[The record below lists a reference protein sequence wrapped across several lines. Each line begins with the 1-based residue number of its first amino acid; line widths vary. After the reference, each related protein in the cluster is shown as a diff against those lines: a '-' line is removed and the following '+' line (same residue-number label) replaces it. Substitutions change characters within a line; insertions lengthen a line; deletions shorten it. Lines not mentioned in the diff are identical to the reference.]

1 MSEWSDKETQSCQFQ
16 DKRIG
21 DRFRQILAAVG
32 SLPGESIP
40 QACQNW
46 AETKAVYRFLSNERV
61 NAQNILSGHIHE
73 TSKRITACEGPVL
86 VLHDTCEFIFKR
98 KDPKPIGSTRKL
110 PSNERINGAFG
121 LSRTACGCLLHAS
134 LAITPEGLPLGLT
147 ASHHW
152 SRKEFKNTTAMKKK
166 VNPTRVPISTKESQ
180 RWLDNISRTHEV
192 TDCDAQKLVHV
203 GDREA
208 DIYELFSLCAQL
220 NTYFLVRVC
229 VNRLADESTLSEE
242 IALSKKRFSKRI
254 KFDDAKGNKVST
266 RLGVKVKKLLLHP
279 PTYKTKEYDDLDVT
293 VVSAVEEKKP
303 ADRDRIRWT
312 LITNLPVTT
321 KADALN
327 VLHWYKERWKIEV
340 YFKVL
345 KSGLGLE
352 SSKLRERKRLERWIA
367 LCCLVG
373 WRIQWLTMLA
383 RESDTF
389 PETCV
394 FSKSECLILKRTAKL
409 HDGAAGIKVYLYALA
424 MLGGYLNRTKDPPP
438 GIVVIWRGVR
448 RLSELRQGY
457 EMAFEKDMGN

>member
-1 MSEWSDKETQSCQFQ
+1 MSQWSDQETENCQFQ

-21 DRFRQILAAVG
+21 DRFRQILEAVG

-40 QACQNW
+40 QACQDW
-46 AETKAVYRFLSNERV
+46 AETKAVYRFLSNDRV
-61 NAQNILSGHIHE
+61 NAQNILSGHFHE
-73 TSKRITACEGPVL
+73 TSKRIAACEGAVL
-86 VLHDTCEFIFKR
+86 VLHDTCEFVFKR

-110 PSNERINGAFG
+110 PSNERIKGAFG
-121 LSRTACGCLLHAS
+121 VSRTACGCLLHAS

-152 SRKEFKNTTAMKKK
+152 SRRNFKNTTTMKKK

-192 TDCDAQKLVHV
+192 TDCEPQKLIHV

-208 DIYELFSLCAQL
+208 DIYELFSLCSQL
-220 NTYFLVRVC
+220 NTYFLIRVC
-229 VNRLADESTLSEE
+229 VNRLAEESTITEELALSEK
-242 IALSKKRFSKRI
+242 SFSKRI
-254 KFDDAKGNKVST
+254 EFDDAKGNKIST

-279 PTYKTKEYDDLDVT
+279 PIYKAKHYDDLHVT

-303 ADRDRIRWT
+303 SDRDRIRWT
-312 LITNLPVTT
+312 LITNLPVAK

-327 VLHWYKERWKIEV
+327 VLDWYKQRWKIEV

-352 SSKLRERKRLERWIA
+352 SSKLRKRKRLERWIA
-367 LCCLVG
+367 VCCVVG

-383 RESDTF
+383 RESETF
-389 PETCV
+389 PETRV
-394 FSKSECLILKRTAKL
+394 FAKNECLILKRTGKL
-409 HDGAAGIKVYLYALA
+409 SDEQAGIKVYLYALA
-424 MLGGYLNRTKDPPP
+424 RLGGYLNRTSDPPP
-438 GIVVIWRGVR
+438 GITVIWRGMR
-448 RLSELRQGY
+448 RLSELRQGF
-457 EMAFEKDMGN
+457 ELAFEKNVGN